1 MIRVSYE
8 IDPIEM
14 TEVTATFLELKPFT
28 RFCILTINIGVLLIL
43 TVMGLKIWLGQLQY
57 YEVGVMALCLFWIFF
72 RKKFNRWLFKRRLKN
87 QNIINQQVEMTF
99 SPNGIIWG
107 GPKLKEGHI
116 QWRSIKKCHEI
127 KNGYILATSST
138 RFLWLPFHGFEA
150 PERINNLKNLFKQKG
165 IIIES
170 CKTYTH
176 NR

>member
-14 TEVTATFLELKPFT
+14 TEVTSTFLELKPFT
-28 RFCILTINIGVLLIL
+28 RFCILTINIGVIFIL
-43 TVMGLKIWLGQLQY
+43 VVMALKIWFAHLEL
-57 YEVGVMALCLFWIFF
+57 YEYAVIILCFSWLLF

-87 QNIINQQVEMTF
+87 QNIVNQQVEMTF

-116 QWRSIKKCHEI
+116 RWDTIKKCHEI
-127 KNGYILATSST
+127 KNGYILATSQT

-150 PERINNLKNLFKQKG
+150 PERIDNLKKLFKQKG
-165 IIIES
+165 IIIQKS
-170 CKTYTH
+170 KK
-176 NR
+176 